1 MPPPSDHPSLHLTVL
16 PNDFFVV
23 QLKHHEGDG
32 DVLINLTSQPERFF
46 SLTRTTE
53 EVSVVGEIH
62 KDLSQRYHDHS
73 GWRCIRIA
81 GPMKFNLTGILA
93 SFTLPLQKAQVPV
106 FAVSTWYVRFCY
118 RQGMLPTALTT
129 RNTDYVLVPKDK
141 LEMAVGALKEDGW
154 TFIS

>member
-1 MPPPSDHPSLHLTVL
+1 MPPPSDHSSLHLIVH

-23 QLKHHEGDG
+23 QLKHNEIDG

-46 SLTRTTE
+46 SLTRTAE

-62 KDLSQRYHDHS
+62 KDLSQRYYKNS

-81 GPMKFNLTGILA
+81 GPMEFNLTGVLA

-106 FAVSTWYVRFCY
+106 FAVSTW
-118 RQGMLPTALTT
+118 
-129 RNTDYVLVPKDK
+129 NTDYVLVPKDK
-141 LEMAVGALKEDGW
+141 LEVAVGELKEDGW

>member
-1 MPPPSDHPSLHLTVL
+1 MAPPSDHPSLHLTVL

-23 QLKHHEGDG
+23 QLKHNEIDG

-46 SLTRTTE
+46 SLTRTAE

-62 KDLSQRYHDHS
+62 KDLSQRYHENS

-81 GPMKFNLTGILA
+81 GLMEFNLTGVLA
-93 SFTLPLQKAQVPV
+93 SFTLPLQEAQVPV
-106 FAVSTWYVRFCY
+106 FAVSTW
-118 RQGMLPTALTT
+118 
-129 RNTDYVLVPKDK
+129 NTDYVLVPKDK
-141 LEMAVGALKEDGW
+141 LEVAVGALKKDGW

>member
-1 MPPPSDHPSLHLTVL
+1 MPPPSDHPSLHLAVL

-23 QLKHHEGDG
+23 QLKYNEIDG
-32 DVLINLTSQPERFF
+32 DVLINLTGQSERFF
-46 SLTRTTE
+46 SLTRTAE

-62 KDLSQRYHDHS
+62 KDLSQKYHENS

-81 GPMKFNLTGILA
+81 GSMEFNLTGVLA
-93 SFTLPLQKAQVPV
+93 SFTLPLQEAQVPV
-106 FAVSTWYVRFCY
+106 FAVSTWQVHFCY
-118 RQGMLPTALTT
+118 RPRTMLTALTT

-141 LEMAVGALKEDGW
+141 LEVAVGALKKDGW